1 MRALAGVAVAG
12 LVLGLAALALVLTG
26 NHDTI
31 TGPFVVLAL
40 TLGWSFIGTGL
51 YALWRRPGH
60 LIGRLMVLVGF
71 FWFVGALPESDV
83 AFVFT
88 LGLALGGLWAAPF
101 VHLLVAF
108 PTGQVKPGLERRLVW
123 LAYGLV
129 LVQPLAL
136 LFNAEP
142 YPDCNNCPDNLLLIV
157 DSPTANGVVT
167 VLLGFAS
174 VAMLAGVCLVLA
186 RRWRRSGPVQ
196 RQALAPVLV
205 AGAGVAVVGVASIIP
220 QIAGANQVAEAFD
233 TALIV
238 LITSV
243 PFAFLAG
250 LLRSSVSRAG
260 ALGSLMERVGTTNVR
275 DALAETLGDPEL
287 SLAFWVPDLGE
298 WVDADGHPADLSSRA
313 VTEIDHDGVKVA
325 AILHDPALLE
335 EPELVRG
342 AGAAAGLALRNQRLD
357 AELRARY
364 EELRASRARLVA
376 AGDDARRR
384 IERDLHDGAQQHLVS
399 LALTLRLARLA
410 TEDGTKAAGLL
421 DAGIEALKLGLRELR
436 ELARGIHPAV
446 LTERGLE
453 AAVDGLAAR
462 APVPVTVTIELGSR
476 LPPALESA
484 AYFVVSEALTNVAK
498 YASAANASVT
508 IVEQDGQVVIEV
520 RDDGRGG
527 ATARE
532 GSGLSGLA
540 DRVAALDG
548 SLSVDSPA
556 GEGTTI
562 RGRLPHR
569 VPALV

>member
-1 MRALAGVAVAG
+1 V
-12 LVLGLAALALVLTG
+12 
-26 NHDTI
+26 
-31 TGPFVVLAL
+31 
-40 TLGWSFIGTGL
+40 
-51 YALWRRPGH
+51 
-60 LIGRLMVLVGF
+60 GR
-71 FWFVGALPESDV
+71 
-83 AFVFT
+83 
-88 LGLALGGLWAAPF
+88 
-101 VHLLVAF
+101 
-108 PTGQVKPGLERRLVW
+108 
-123 LAYGLV
+123 
-129 LVQPLAL
+129 
-136 LFNAEP
+136 
-142 YPDCNNCPDNLLLIV
+142 
-157 DSPTANGVVT
+157 
-167 VLLGFAS
+167 
-174 VAMLAGVCLVLA
+174 LAGVCVVLA

-196 RQALAPVLV
+196 RQALAPVLWT
-205 AGAGVAVVGVASIIP
+205 GAAVAVVGVASIVP
-220 QIAGANQVAEAFD
+220 QVMGSKDTARGFD

-238 LITSV
+238 LITAV

-275 DALAETLGDPEL
+275 DALAEALGDPEL

-410 TEDGTKAAGLL
+410 TEDDTKAAGYI
-421 DAGIEALKLGLRELR
+421 DAGIDALKQGLAELR

-446 LTERGLE
+446 LTERGLD
-453 AAVDGLAAR
+453 AALAGLAVR
-462 APVPVTVTIELGSR
+462 SPVPVDVSVTLGAR
-476 LPPALESA
+476 LEPAYESA
-484 AYFVVSEALTNVAK
+484 AYFLVSEALTNVAK
-498 YASAANASVT
+498 YADASSASVT
-508 IVEQDGQVVIEV
+508 VGLEHGHVVIEV

-527 ATARE
+527 ANPRA
-532 GSGLSGLA
+532 GSGLSVLA
-540 DRVAALDG
+540 WG
-548 SLSVDSPA
+548 
-556 GEGTTI
+556 GKQG
-562 RGRLPHR
+562 
-569 VPALV
+569 